1 MSTFAESENRV
12 LNFMEAVQ
20 EQKVMQEEEDAF
32 QQSTD
37 YKLKT
42 LDKCMD
48 SAKDVCLDTIFAQL
62 YKDAVPLNDEYK
74 TAYAD
79 DLDAAFKD
87 FMATRCPKGME
98 YYVKE
103 GLKKNSPFAKKVLEA
118 VDDLVK
124 KEYNDKAMNIEDV
137 KPEELM
143 FHSTDDTQKKLDII
157 GQDLNVPEIAQAVK
171 DNVKQTALSEI
182 TRAKK
187 EKEDMK
193 NIESELANDVNLDTP
208 EKVQE
213 AMELRG
219 IGQTRDYVPSLFNGI
234 MINKLNK
241 ITQMY
246 ESGQLQD
253 VYTYGALS
261 DYGKESNVTESG
273 DTEFASPEELA
284 FIEAV
289 KEYTGL
295 SILKALKLEPFDKYR
310 VADLAQEYAQ
320 ARA

>member
-1 MSTFAESENRV
+1 MNTFANSKNKV

-32 QQSTD
+32 KQSTD

-48 SAKDVCLDTIFAQL
+48 TAKDVCLDSIFANL
-62 YKDAVPLNDEYK
+62 YKDAVPLNDDYK
-74 TAYAD
+74 AAYAD
-79 DLDAAFKD
+79 DLDNAFKD
-87 FMATRCPKGME
+87 FMATRCPKGLE

-103 GLKKNSPFAKKVLEA
+103 GLKRNSPFAKKVLEA

-124 KEYNDKAMNIEDV
+124 NEYHDKAMNIEDV
-137 KPEELM
+137 SPDDLV
-143 FHSTDDTQKKLDII
+143 FRTTDDTQKLLNII
-157 GQDLNVPEIAQAVK
+157 GQDLQVPEIAQAVK

-182 TRAKK
+182 IRAKK
-187 EKEDMK
+187 EKEELK
-193 NIESELANDVNLDTP
+193 NIEAELANDVNIDTT

-213 AMELRG
+213 ALELRG
-219 IGQTRDYVPSLFNGI
+219 IGQTKDYNPSLFGGI

-241 ITQMY
+241 IMPLY
-246 ESGQLQD
+246 ESGQMQE
-253 VYTYGALS
+253 VYTYNVLA
-261 DYGKESNVTESG
+261 DYGKETQVNESG
-273 DTEFASPEELA
+273 ECNYADPEELA

-295 SILKALKLEPFDKYR
+295 SILKALKLESFNKYT

-320 ARA
+320 ERA

>member
-213 AMELRG
+213 AMELRD

-241 ITQMY
+241 ITPMY

-253 VYTYGALS
+253 VYTYGVLS
-261 DYGKESNVTESG
+261 DYGKESDVTESG

-295 SILKALKLEPFDKYR
+295 SILKALKLESFDKYR

>member
-137 KPEELM
+137 KPEDLM

-213 AMELRG
+213 AMELRD

-241 ITQMY
+241 ITPMY

-253 VYTYGALS
+253 VYTYGVLS
-261 DYGKESNVTESG
+261 DYGKENNVTESG

-295 SILKALKLEPFDKYR
+295 SILKALKLESFDKYR

>member
-241 ITQMY
+241 ITPMY
-246 ESGQLQD
+246 ESCQLQN

-295 SILKALKLEPFDKYR
+295 SILKALKLESFDKYR

>member
-20 EQKVMQEEEDAF
+20 EQKVMQEEEDTF

-79 DLDAAFKD
+79 DLDTAFKD

-124 KEYNDKAMNIEDV
+124 KEYNDKAMNIEDL

-241 ITQMY
+241 ITPMY

-295 SILKALKLEPFDKYR
+295 SILKALKLESFDKYR